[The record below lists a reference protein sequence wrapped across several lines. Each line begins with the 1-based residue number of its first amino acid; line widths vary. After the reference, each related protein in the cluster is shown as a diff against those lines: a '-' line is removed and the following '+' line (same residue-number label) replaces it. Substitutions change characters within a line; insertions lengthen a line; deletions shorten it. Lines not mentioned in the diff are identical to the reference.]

1 MAFFGCNWFNKRDIR
16 IEEKYDSIWIS
27 SGVQCVQFMWIF
39 QTFHGVLDHN
49 NTVWD
54 ISVTISS
61 FYKAYAEINSG
72 MHDRLSKNW
81 FQKKNSNKNMFQGR
95 KG

>member
-49 NTVWD
+49 NTV
-54 ISVTISS
+54 SVTISS

-81 FQKKNSNKNMFQGR
+81 FQKKKFQ
-95 KG
+95 

>member
-1 MAFFGCNWFNKRDIR
+1 MC
-16 IEEKYDSIWIS
+16 SIYVNVSNI
-27 SGVQCVQFMWIF
+27 
-39 QTFHGVLDHN
+39 HGVVDHI
-49 NTVWD
+49 NTVLD

-81 FQKKNSNKNMFQGR
+81 FQ
-95 KG
+95 

>member
-1 MAFFGCNWFNKRDIR
+1 MC
-16 IEEKYDSIWIS
+16 SIYVNVSNI
-27 SGVQCVQFMWIF
+27 
-39 QTFHGVLDHN
+39 HGVVDHI
-49 NTVWD
+49 NTVLD

-81 FQKKNSNKNMFQGR
+81 FQEIFFQ
-95 KG
+95 